1 MRRTTGRTFARSA
14 IFVALG
20 CAGSAAAVDGMWSTP
35 PWAVRAFEAAGV
47 GLNTEGGEQFVVARQ
62 VNPGTLFGDFDGDGR
77 TDVAVLVR
85 ERSSSKVGIAI
96 ARQGGEV
103 AILGAGTAFGNGG
116 DDFAWLDHWFTY
128 TQDVVHPGADES
140 APPTLRGDAL
150 WVEKSESASA
160 LIYWTGS
167 EFRWYQLGD

>member
-1 MRRTTGRTFARSA
+1 MACASSKRSTTAIGRPPPE
-14 IFVALG
+14 
-20 CAGSAAAVDGMWSTP
+20 AVYTPIDGTS
-35 PWAVRAFEAAGV
+35 
-47 GLNTEGGEQFVVARQ
+47 
-62 VNPGTLFGDFDGDGR
+62 
-77 TDVAVLVR
+77 AVLVH
-85 ERSSSKVGIAI
+85 EKSSSKVGIAI

-128 TQDVVHPGADES
+128 TQDVVPPGADES

-167 EFRWYQLGD
+167 EFRWYQQGD

>member
-1 MRRTTGRTFARSA
+1 MKRTIRRTVARVA
-14 IFVALG
+14 IVAAICCTASGL
-20 CAGSAAAVDGMWSTP
+20 AVDWMWSAP
-35 PWAVRAFEAAGV
+35 PWAVRAFEGVGV
-47 GLNTEGGEQFVVARQ
+47 GLSGEGGGRFVVTRQ

-103 AILGAGTAFGNGG
+103 AILGAGTDFGNGG

-160 LIYWTGS
+160 LIYWSGS
-167 EFRWYQLGD
+167 EFRWYQQGD